1 METDM
6 KTNRRNT
13 DHAQRPPA
21 HTPPQSPPPPA
32 FRSPDTA
39 PRFANLLAEARA
51 AVDHHGREAQAR
63 RQDAEEQLRQIRGR
77 EEMIAEKER
86 EIAEFRAAK
95 EREIEALRA
104 EITRMDTAAKN
115 ANDEAVRHTQAQDN
129 AALHAQDLET
139 LLGTHA
145 PAALQLAE
153 TSPTPPANTP
163 ANGTPTPGTPTNGTP
178 AVATGS
184 YPIPAAGTGPQPVPA
199 QRTEGR

>member
-1 METDM
+1 M
-6 KTNRRNT
+6 KNRPRNN

-21 HTPPQSPPPPA
+21 HTPPQLPPPPA

-39 PRFANLLAEARA
+39 PRFANLLTEARA

-77 EEMIAEKER
+77 EELIAEKER
-86 EIAEFRAAK
+86 EIAEFHAAK

-129 AALHAQDLET
+129 AALHAQDLEV

-153 TSPTPPANTP
+153 PSTAPPANTP
-163 ANGTPTPGTPTNGTP
+163 GNGTPTPGTPINGTP
-178 AVATGS
+178 AVATGG
-184 YPIPAAGTGPQPVPA
+184 YPVPVAGNGTGPQPVPA
-199 QRTEGR
+199 QRVEGR